1 MSMKGIIF
9 NEFLNFVEKSESYTL
24 VDQIIMDSHLKS
36 NGAYTSIG
44 TYSPEELFQLVK
56 ALAMKNGKPTS
67 MILQEYGE
75 YLFEVFAK
83 KYPQFFREKK
93 SVFQFLEALETHI
106 HFEVK
111 KLYDHTEL
119 PHFECQ
125 YHSQKQMEM
134 IYTSSRP
141 LADFAEGLIRGC
153 IKYHKENMTIVR
165 ENLPAKTGFKVRFV
179 LTKGDPDE

>member
-1 MSMKGIIF
+1 M
-9 NEFLNFVEKSESYTL
+9 
-24 VDQIIMDSHLKS
+24 
-36 NGAYTSIG
+36 
-44 TYSPEELFQLVK
+44 
-56 ALAMKNGKPTS
+56 
-67 MILQEYGE
+67 
-75 YLFEVFAK
+75 
-83 KYPQFFREKK
+83 
-93 SVFQFLEALETHI
+93 FQFLEALETHI

-111 KLYDHTEL
+111 KLYDYTEL

-125 YHSQKQMEM
+125 YHSQNQMEM

-141 LADFAEGLIRGC
+141 LADFAEGLIKGC

>member
-1 MSMKGIIF
+1 M
-9 NEFLNFVEKSESYTL
+9 
-24 VDQIIMDSHLKS
+24 
-36 NGAYTSIG
+36 
-44 TYSPEELFQLVK
+44 
-56 ALAMKNGKPTS
+56 
-67 MILQEYGE
+67 
-75 YLFEVFAK
+75 
-83 KYPQFFREKK
+83 
-93 SVFQFLEALETHI
+93 FQFLEALETHI

-125 YHSQKQMEM
+125 YHSQNQMEM

-153 IKYHKENMTIVR
+153 IKYHKENMTVVR
-165 ENLPAKTGFKVRFV
+165 ENLPAKTGFKVKFV